1 MHAKAV
7 CFLLTLAVL
16 FAGLTPVSLAEE
28 IPEQL
33 IHETIIAYA
42 NQYPRPEYEFS
53 AEGHHVL
60 GTETNGYEMKIYLTV
75 SSGCFGFI
83 GGRFACQ
90 SGTFGAPYT
99 IVAQKIGS
107 EWRLK
112 ALLEIE
118 DYNEI
123 PFIFPERYEKLFFST
138 ACGEEINR
146 QMIEQA
152 RAYLDELGRTEP
164 IGEENFESSPLPV
177 VASNLL
183 ISAFD
188 SEPWPDYSFG
198 TRETLENG
206 ERFLYTRTWQAEE
219 GAKDLYLT
227 ENDIALG
234 RDSKGPGT
242 LTMVKARKDAGEE
255 LERITVTVR
264 ANRELT
270 VFFKDAYGSLLYEFP
285 YNPDGP
291 YGSGAYL
298 RPTVTAEGSCAI
310 DTVKLDRAID
320 ELDGETRSTITLEAE
335 CSVSDSERFALLK
348 DRSLHTL
355 QFQRLQDGAWTTVW
369 ERDDLIPAT
378 SLPVILYGDAT
389 HLTILAGEESPSV
402 YISLSRK
409 PGGEWQV
416 DFYQSYSST
425 DFSIAEIH
433 DDYLVVYRYPPEA
446 TGTWRGLVFQC
457 IDRSAAALSPSL
469 LYKLYIQIS
478 SERSEVHLP
487 DALPDLTDDFET
499 LAGGEML
506 YLSPEIETSVP
517 VYSAPSAS
525 ALRAANGK
533 AAVSL
538 NGPFGVLGCADGWL
552 FVLYETSSGK
562 FRTGWVEA
570 AGIEPL
576 EIALAEAT
584 LLSFAGNPLT
594 LSGETALFDDPVNR
608 AGALC
613 TLPAGTAVS
622 VLAESGYRM
631 PYVETEKDGARCR
644 GFIEIE

>member
-1 MHAKAV
+1 M
-7 CFLLTLAVL
+7 
-16 FAGLTPVSLAEE
+16 
-28 IPEQL
+28 
-33 IHETIIAYA
+33 
-42 NQYPRPEYEFS
+42 
-53 AEGHHVL
+53 L
-60 GTETNGYEMKIYLTV
+60 GTETNGHEMKIYLTV
-75 SSGCFGFI
+75 SSGRFGFI

-99 IVAQKIGS
+99 IVAQKIGG

-118 DYNEI
+118 DYCEI

-138 ACGEEINR
+138 ACGEELNR
-146 QMIEQA
+146 QMTEQA
-152 RAYLDELGRTEP
+152 QAYLDRLGRTEP
-164 IGEENFESSPLPV
+164 IGKENIESSPLPV

-188 SEPWPDYSFG
+188 SEPWPDHFFG

-206 ERFLYTRTWQAEE
+206 ERFLYTRLWQAEE

-227 ENDIALG
+227 ENDSAID

-242 LTMVKARKDAGEE
+242 LTMVKTRKDTGEE

-264 ANRELT
+264 ANRELS
-270 VFFKDAYGSLLYEFP
+270 VSFEDAYGTLLYEFP

-310 DTVKLDRAID
+310 DTVRLDRAID
-320 ELDGETRSTITLEAE
+320 ELDGETRSMITLEAE

-378 SLPVILYGDAT
+378 SLPVILYGDET
-389 HLTILAGEESPSV
+389 QLTILAGEESPSV
-402 YISLSRK
+402 NISLSRK

-416 DFYQSYSST
+416 DFYQSYSRT

-446 TGTWRGLVFQC
+446 TGTWRGLVFQR

-478 SERSEVHLP
+478 SERS
-487 DALPDLTDDFET
+487 
-499 LAGGEML
+499 G
-506 YLSPEIETSVP
+506 
-517 VYSAPSAS
+517 
-525 ALRAANGK
+525 
-533 AAVSL
+533 VS
-538 NGPFGVLGCADGWL
+538 
-552 FVLYETSSGK
+552 SSG
-562 FRTGWVEA
+562 R
-570 AGIEPL
+570 PPR
-576 EIALAEAT
+576 
-584 LLSFAGNPLT
+584 S
-594 LSGETALFDDPVNR
+594 
-608 AGALC
+608 
-613 TLPAGTAVS
+613 
-622 VLAESGYRM
+622 
-631 PYVETEKDGARCR
+631 DGRL
-644 GFIEIE
+644 

>member
-33 IHETIIAYA
+33 IHDTFIAYA
-42 NQYPRPEYEFS
+42 NQDTRLEFEFS
-53 AEGHHVL
+53 AEGHYVL
-60 GTETNGYEMKIYLTV
+60 GTETNGREMKIYLTA
-75 SSGCFGFI
+75 SSGRFGFI
-83 GGRFACQ
+83 GGHFACQ

-99 IVAQKIGS
+99 IVAQKIGG

-112 ALLEIE
+112 ALLQIVA
-118 DYNEI
+118 YSEI
-123 PFIFPERYEKLFFST
+123 PEIFPERYEKLFFST

-146 QMIEQA
+146 QMLEQA
-152 RAYLDELGRTEP
+152 QAYLDGLGRTEP
-164 IGEENFESSPLPV
+164 IGERNIESSPLPV

-188 SEPWPDYSFG
+188 SEPWPDHSFG

-219 GAKDLYLT
+219 GEKDLYLT

-242 LTMVKARKDAGEE
+242 LTMVKTRKDTGEE

-264 ANRELT
+264 ANRELS
-270 VFFKDAYGSLLYEFP
+270 VSFEDAYGSLLYEFP
-285 YNPDGP
+285 YDPD
-291 YGSGAYL
+291 SEAYL

-369 ERDDLIPAT
+369 ERDNLIPAT
-378 SLPVILYGDAT
+378 SLPVILYGDET
-389 HLTILAGEESPSV
+389 QLTILAGEESPSV
-402 YISLSRK
+402 NILLSRE

-446 TGTWRGLVFQC
+446 TGTWRGLVFQR
-457 IDRSAAALSPSL
+457 IDRSAAALSRSL
-469 LYKLYIQIS
+469 LYDLYNTMS
-478 SERSEVHLP
+478 SARYEVHLP
-487 DALPDLTDDFET
+487 AALSDLTDDFET
-499 LAGGEML
+499 LVGGEML
-506 YLSPEIETSVP
+506 YLSPEIETCVP
-517 VYSAPSAS
+517 VYSAPSTNAR
-525 ALRAANGK
+525 RAANGK

-538 NGPFGVLGCADGWL
+538 NAPFGVLGCADGWL
-552 FVLYETSSGK
+552 FVLYETSAES

-584 LLSFAGNPLT
+584 PLSFAGDTLT

-608 AGALC
+608 AGTLC
-613 TLPAGTAVS
+613 TLPTGTTVT
-622 VLAESGYRM
+622 VLAEGGYRM
-631 PYVETEKDGARCR
+631 PYVETEQNGVLCR
-644 GFIEIE
+644 GFIETE

>member
-7 CFLLTLAVL
+7 CFLLTLAIL
-16 FAGLTPVSLAEE
+16 FAGLAPVSLAEE

-33 IHETIIAYA
+33 IHDTFIAYE
-42 NQYPRPEYEFS
+42 NRYPSPEYEFS
-53 AEGHHVL
+53 AEGHYVL
-60 GTETNGYEMKIYLTV
+60 GTETNGHEMKIYLTV
-75 SSGCFGFI
+75 SSGRFGFI

-99 IVAQKIGS
+99 IVAQKIGG

-118 DYNEI
+118 DYCEI
-123 PFIFPERYEKLFFST
+123 PFIFPERYEKLCFST
-138 ACGEEINR
+138 ACGEELNR
-146 QMIEQA
+146 QMTEQA
-152 RAYLDELGRTEP
+152 QAYLDRLGRTEP
-164 IGEENFESSPLPV
+164 IGKENIESSPLPV

-188 SEPWPDYSFG
+188 SEPWPDHFFG

-206 ERFLYTRTWQAEE
+206 ERFLYTRLWQAEE

-227 ENDIALG
+227 ENDSAID

-242 LTMVKARKDAGEE
+242 LTMVKTRKDTGEE

-264 ANRELT
+264 ANRELS
-270 VFFKDAYGSLLYEFP
+270 VSFEDAYGTLLYEFP

-310 DTVKLDRAID
+310 DTVRLDRAID
-320 ELDGETRSTITLEAE
+320 ELDGETRSMITLEAE

-378 SLPVILYGDAT
+378 SLPVILYGDET
-389 HLTILAGEESPSV
+389 QLTILAGEESPSV
-402 YISLSRK
+402 NISLSRK

-416 DFYQSYSST
+416 DFYQSYSRT

-446 TGTWRGLVFQC
+446 TGTWRGLVFQR

-517 VYSAPSAS
+517 VFSAPSVN

-562 FRTGWVEA
+562 FRTGWIEA
-570 AGIEPL
+570 AGIKPL
-576 EIALAEAT
+576 EIALAEAAP
-584 LLSFAGNPLT
+584 LSFDSAALV
-594 LSGETALFDDPVNR
+594 LSRETALFDDPVNR
-608 AGALC
+608 AGTLC
-613 TLPAGTAVS
+613 TLPAGTAVN
-622 VLAESGYRM
+622 VLAEGGYHM
-631 PYVETEKDGARCR
+631 LYVEAENDGARCR
-644 GFIEIE
+644 GFLEIN

>member
-7 CFLLTLAVL
+7 CFLLTLAIL
-16 FAGLTPVSLAEE
+16 FAGLAPVSLAEE

-33 IHETIIAYA
+33 IHDTFIAYE
-42 NQYPRPEYEFS
+42 NRYPSPEYEFS
-53 AEGHHVL
+53 AEGHYVL
-60 GTETNGYEMKIYLTV
+60 GTETNGHEMKIYLTV
-75 SSGCFGFI
+75 SSGRFGFI

-99 IVAQKIGS
+99 IVAQKIGG

-118 DYNEI
+118 DYCEI

-138 ACGEEINR
+138 ACGEELNR
-146 QMIEQA
+146 QMTEQA
-152 RAYLDELGRTEP
+152 QAYLDRLGRTEP
-164 IGEENFESSPLPV
+164 IGKENIESSPLPV

-188 SEPWPDYSFG
+188 SEPWPDHFFG

-206 ERFLYTRTWQAEE
+206 ERFLYTRLWQAEE

-227 ENDIALG
+227 ENDSAID

-242 LTMVKARKDAGEE
+242 LTMVKTRKDTGEE

-264 ANRELT
+264 ANRELS
-270 VFFKDAYGSLLYEFP
+270 VSFEDAYGTLLYEFP

-310 DTVKLDRAID
+310 DTVRLDRAID
-320 ELDGETRSTITLEAE
+320 ELDGETRSMITLEAE

-378 SLPVILYGDAT
+378 SLPVILYGDET
-389 HLTILAGEESPSV
+389 QLTILAGEESPSV
-402 YISLSRK
+402 NISLSRK

-416 DFYQSYSST
+416 DFYQSYSRT

-446 TGTWRGLVFQC
+446 TGTWRGLVFQR

-538 NGPFGVLGCADGWL
+538 NAPFGVLGCADGWL

-584 LLSFAGNPLT
+584 PLSFAGNPLT
-594 LSGETALFDDPVNR
+594 LSSETALFDDPVNR

-613 TLPAGTAVS
+613 TLPTGTAVS

-631 PYVETEKDGARCR
+631 LYVETEKDGARCR

>member
-7 CFLLTLAVL
+7 CFLLTLAIL
-16 FAGLTPVSLAEE
+16 FAGLAPVSLAEE

-33 IHETIIAYA
+33 IHDTFIAYA
-42 NQYPRPEYEFS
+42 NQYPSPEYEFS
-53 AEGHHVL
+53 AEGHYVL

-138 ACGEEINR
+138 ACSEEINR

-152 RAYLDELGRTEP
+152 QAYLDELGRTEP

-188 SEPWPDYSFG
+188 SEPWPDHSFG

-227 ENDIALG
+227 ENDSAID

-242 LTMVKARKDAGEE
+242 LTMVKTRKDTGEE

-270 VFFKDAYGSLLYEFP
+270 VAFEDAGGSVRYEFP
-285 YNPDGP
+285 YDPDGET
-291 YGSGAYL
+291 YL

-310 DTVKLDRAID
+310 DTVRLDRAID
-320 ELDGETRSTITLEAE
+320 ELDGETRSMITLEAE

-389 HLTILAGEESPSV
+389 HLTLLAGEESPSV

-433 DDYLVVYRYPPEA
+433 DDYLVVYRYPSEA

-487 DALPDLTDDFET
+487 ASLPDLTDDFET

-517 VYSAPSAS
+517 VFSAPSVN

-538 NGPFGVLGCADGWL
+538 NAPFGVLGCADGWL
-552 FVLYETSSGK
+552 FAFYETDAGR
-562 FRTGWVEA
+562 FRTGWIEA
-570 AGIEPL
+570 AGIKPL
-576 EIALAEAT
+576 EIALAEAAP
-584 LLSFAGNPLT
+584 LSFDSAALV
-594 LSGETALFDDPVNR
+594 LSRETALFDDPVNR

-622 VLAESGYRM
+622 VLVESGYRM
-631 PYVETEKDGARCR
+631 LYVETEKDGARCR

>member
-7 CFLLTLAVL
+7 CFLLTLAIL
-16 FAGLTPVSLAEE
+16 FAGLAPVSLAEE

-33 IHETIIAYA
+33 IHDTFIAYE
-42 NQYPRPEYEFS
+42 NRYPSPEYEFS
-53 AEGHHVL
+53 AEGHYVL
-60 GTETNGYEMKIYLTV
+60 GTETNGHEMKIYLTV
-75 SSGCFGFI
+75 SSGRFGFI

-99 IVAQKIGS
+99 IVAQKIGG

-118 DYNEI
+118 DYCEI

-138 ACGEEINR
+138 ACGEELNR
-146 QMIEQA
+146 QMTEQA
-152 RAYLDELGRTEP
+152 QAYLDRLGRTEP
-164 IGEENFESSPLPV
+164 IGKENIESSPLPV

-188 SEPWPDYSFG
+188 SEPWPDHFFG

-206 ERFLYTRTWQAEE
+206 ERFLYTRLWQAEE

-227 ENDIALG
+227 ENDSAID

-242 LTMVKARKDAGEE
+242 LTMVKTRKDTGEE

-264 ANRELT
+264 ANRELS
-270 VFFKDAYGSLLYEFP
+270 VSFEDAYGTLLYEFP

-310 DTVKLDRAID
+310 DTVRLDRAID
-320 ELDGETRSTITLEAE
+320 ELDGETRSMITLEAE

-378 SLPVILYGDAT
+378 SLPVILYGDET
-389 HLTILAGEESPSV
+389 QLTILAGEESPSV
-402 YISLSRK
+402 NISLSRK

-416 DFYQSYSST
+416 DFYQSYSRT

-446 TGTWRGLVFQC
+446 TGTWRGLVFQR

-538 NGPFGVLGCADGWL
+538 NAPFGVLGCADGWL

-584 LLSFAGNPLT
+584 PLSFAGNPLT
-594 LSGETALFDDPVNR
+594 LSSETALFDDPVNR

-613 TLPAGTAVS
+613 TLPTGTAVS
-622 VLAESGYRM
+622 VLVESGYRM
-631 PYVETEKDGARCR
+631 LYVETEKDGARCR
-644 GFIEIE
+644 GFIEIN

>member
-1 MHAKAV
+1 MHAKIV
-7 CFLLTLAVL
+7 CFLLTLTLL
-16 FAGLTPVSLAEE
+16 FAGPTPVSSAEE

-33 IHETIIAYA
+33 IHDTFIAYA
-42 NQYPRPEYEFS
+42 NQDTRPEFEFS

-60 GTETNGYEMKIYLTV
+60 GAEMNGREMKIYLIA
-75 SSGCFGFI
+75 SFGRYGFI
-83 GGRFACQ
+83 GGQFACQ

-99 IVAQKIGS
+99 IVAQKVGG

-118 DYNEI
+118 DYSEI
-123 PFIFPERYEKLFFST
+123 PDIFPERYEKLFFST
-138 ACGEEINR
+138 DCGREINR

-152 RAYLDELGRTEP
+152 QAYLDGLSRTEP
-164 IGEENFESSPLPV
+164 IGGENFESSPLPV
-177 VASNLL
+177 IASNLL

-234 RDSKGPGT
+234 RDGKGPGT
-242 LTMVKARKDAGEE
+242 LTMVKTRKDTGEE

-264 ANRELT
+264 ANRELS
-270 VFFKDAYGSLLYEFP
+270 VSFEDAYGTLLYEFP

-320 ELDGETRSTITLEAE
+320 ELDGETHSIITLEAE

-378 SLPVILYGDAT
+378 SLPVILYGDET
-389 HLTILAGEESPSV
+389 QLTILAGEESPSV
-402 YISLSRK
+402 NISLSRE

-416 DFYQSYSST
+416 DFYQSYSRT
-425 DFSIAEIH
+425 DFRIAKVQ
-433 DDYLVVYRYPPEA
+433 DDYLVVYRYPPET
-446 TGTWRGLVFQC
+446 TGTWRGLVFQR
-457 IDRSAAALSPSL
+457 IDRNAATLSRSL
-469 LYKLYIQIS
+469 LYDLYNAMCS
-478 SERSEVHLP
+478 ARYDVHLP
-487 DALPDLTDDFET
+487 ASLPDLTDDFET

-584 LLSFAGNPLT
+584 PLSFAGNPLT

-608 AGALC
+608 VGTLC
-613 TLPAGTAVS
+613 TLPAGTTVN
-622 VLAESGYRM
+622 VLAEGGYHM
-631 PYVETEKDGARCR
+631 LYVEAENDGARCR
-644 GFIEIE
+644 GFLEIN

>member
-33 IHETIIAYA
+33 IHDTFIA
-42 NQYPRPEYEFS
+42 NENKYPDPEYEFS
-53 AEGHHVL
+53 AEGHYVL
-60 GTETNGYEMKIYLTV
+60 GTETNGREMKIYLTA
-75 SSGCFGFI
+75 SSGRFGFI
-83 GGRFACQ
+83 GGQFVCQ
-90 SGTFGAPYT
+90 SGVFGAPYT
-99 IVAQKIGS
+99 IVAQKIGG

-138 ACGEEINR
+138 ACGSEINR

-152 RAYLDELGRTEP
+152 HAYLDGLGRTEP
-164 IGEENFESSPLPV
+164 IGEENFEISPLPV

-183 ISAFD
+183 SSAFD

-227 ENDIALG
+227 ENDSAID
-234 RDSKGPGT
+234 RDNKGPGT
-242 LTMVKARKDAGEE
+242 LTMVKTRKDTGEE

-264 ANRELT
+264 ANRELS
-270 VFFKDAYGSLLYEFP
+270 VSFEDAYGSLRYEFP
-285 YNPDGP
+285 YDPDNE
-291 YGSGAYL
+291 AYL

-320 ELDGETRSTITLEAE
+320 ELDGETRSTITLETE
-335 CSVSDSERFALLK
+335 CIVSDSERFALLK

-378 SLPVILYGDAT
+378 SLPVILYGDET
-389 HLTILAGEESPSV
+389 QLTILAGEESPSV
-402 YISLSRK
+402 NISLSRE

-433 DDYLVVYRYPPEA
+433 DDYLVVYEYPVEA
-446 TGTWRGLVFQC
+446 TETGRGLVFQR
-457 IDRSAAALSPSL
+457 IDRSAAALSRSL
-469 LYKLYIQIS
+469 LFNLYIQRS
-478 SERSEVHLP
+478 SKRSEVHLP
-487 DALPDLTDDFET
+487 AALSDLTDDFET
-499 LAGGEML
+499 LVGGEML

-517 VYSAPSAS
+517 VYSAPSAN
-525 ALRAANGK
+525 ARRAANGK

-538 NGPFGVLGCADGWL
+538 NAPFGVLGCADGWL
-552 FVLYETSSGK
+552 FVLYETSAGS
-562 FRTGWVEA
+562 FRTGWVKA

-576 EIALAEAT
+576 EIALTEAT
-584 LLSFAGNPLT
+584 PLSFAGDTLT

-608 AGALC
+608 AGTLC
-613 TLPAGTAVS
+613 TLPAGTTVT
-622 VLAESGYRM
+622 VLAEGGYRM
-631 PYVETEKDGARCR
+631 PYVETEQNGVLCR
-644 GFIEIE
+644 GFIETE

>member
-7 CFLLTLAVL
+7 CFLLTLAIL
-16 FAGLTPVSLAEE
+16 FAGLAPVSLAEE

-33 IHETIIAYA
+33 IHDTFIAYE
-42 NQYPRPEYEFS
+42 NRYPRPEYEFS
-53 AEGHHVL
+53 AEGHYVL

-75 SSGCFGFI
+75 SSGRFGFI

-118 DYNEI
+118 DYCEI

-138 ACGEEINR
+138 ACSEEINR
-146 QMIEQA
+146 QMVEQA
-152 RAYLDELGRTEP
+152 QAYLDELGRTEP
-164 IGEENFESSPLPV
+164 IGEENIESSPLLV

-188 SEPWPDYSFG
+188 SEPWPDHFFG

-206 ERFLYTRTWQAEE
+206 ERFLYTRTWKAEE

-227 ENDIALG
+227 ENDIALD

-242 LTMVKARKDAGEE
+242 LTMVKTRKDTGEE

-264 ANRELT
+264 ANRELS
-270 VFFKDAYGSLLYEFP
+270 VSFEDAYGSLLYEFP
-285 YNPDGP
+285 YNPEGL
-291 YGSGAYL
+291 YGHGAYL
-298 RPTVTAEGSCAI
+298 RPTLTAEGSCAI
-310 DTVKLDRAID
+310 DTVRLDRAID
-320 ELDGETRSTITLEAE
+320 ELDGETHSTITLEAE
-335 CSVSDSERFALLK
+335 CSISDSERFALLK

-369 ERDDLIPAT
+369 EQDDLIPAT
-378 SLPVILYGDAT
+378 SLPVILYGDET
-389 HLTILAGEESPSV
+389 QLTILAGEESPSV

-487 DALPDLTDDFET
+487 ASLPDLTDDFET

-538 NGPFGVLGCADGWL
+538 NAPFGVLGCTDGWL
-552 FVLYETSSGK
+552 FVLYETSAGS

-584 LLSFAGNPLT
+584 PLSFAGNPLT

-608 AGALC
+608 AGTLC
-613 TLPAGTAVS
+613 TLPAGITVN
-622 VLAESGYRM
+622 VLAEGGYHM
-631 PYVETEKDGARCR
+631 LYVEAENDGARCR
-644 GFIEIE
+644 GFLEIN

>member
-7 CFLLTLAVL
+7 CFLLTLAIL
-16 FAGLTPVSLAEE
+16 FAGLAPVSLAEE

-33 IHETIIAYA
+33 IHDTFIAYE
-42 NQYPRPEYEFS
+42 NRYPRPEYEFS
-53 AEGHHVL
+53 AEGHYVL

-75 SSGCFGFI
+75 SSGRFGFI

-118 DYNEI
+118 DYCEI

-138 ACGEEINR
+138 ACSEEINR
-146 QMIEQA
+146 QMVEQA
-152 RAYLDELGRTEP
+152 QAYLDELGRTEP
-164 IGEENFESSPLPV
+164 IGEENIESSPLLV

-188 SEPWPDYSFG
+188 SEPWPDHFFG

-206 ERFLYTRTWQAEE
+206 ERFLYTRLWQAEE

-227 ENDIALG
+227 ENDSAID

-242 LTMVKARKDAGEE
+242 LTMVKTRKDTGEE

-264 ANRELT
+264 ANRELS
-270 VFFKDAYGSLLYEFP
+270 VSFEDAYGTLLYEFP

-310 DTVKLDRAID
+310 DTVRLDRAID
-320 ELDGETRSTITLEAE
+320 ELDGETRSMITLEAE

-378 SLPVILYGDAT
+378 SLPVILYGDET
-389 HLTILAGEESPSV
+389 QLTILAGEESPSV
-402 YISLSRK
+402 NISLSRK

-416 DFYQSYSST
+416 DFYQSYSRT

-446 TGTWRGLVFQC
+446 TGTWRGLVFQR

-538 NGPFGVLGCADGWL
+538 NAPFGVLGCADGWL

-584 LLSFAGNPLT
+584 PLSFAGNPLT
-594 LSGETALFDDPVNR
+594 LSSETALFDDPVNR

-613 TLPAGTAVS
+613 TLPTGTAVS
-622 VLAESGYRM
+622 VLVESGYRM
-631 PYVETEKDGARCR
+631 LYVETEKDGARCR
-644 GFIEIE
+644 GFIEIN